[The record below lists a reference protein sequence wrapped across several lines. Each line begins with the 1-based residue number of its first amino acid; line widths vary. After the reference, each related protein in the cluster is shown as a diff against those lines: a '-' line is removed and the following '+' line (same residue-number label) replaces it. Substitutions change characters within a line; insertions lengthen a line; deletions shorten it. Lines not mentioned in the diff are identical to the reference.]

1 MTNKDI
7 ARRFYEAFGEKDF
20 DAMERFLH
28 KDVTL
33 TTPLA
38 HLEGKEAY
46 LGAARGFGVFFTS
59 LSIRTLLGEGDEV
72 MLVYDVACL
81 PPVGVSRAA
90 AHVIFE
96 DGLMKRIE
104 LFHDTTP
111 FAALRG
117 ALGA

>member
-1 MTNKDI
+1 MTHKQI
-7 ARRFYEAFGEKDF
+7 AKEFYEAFAQKDF
-20 DAMERFLH
+20 ETMAGYLH
-28 KDVTL
+28 ADVSL
-33 TTPLA
+33 ITPLA
-38 HLEGKEAY
+38 RLEGKEAY
-46 LGAARGFGVFFTS
+46 LGAARGFSVLFTA
-59 LSIRTLLGEGDEV
+59 LTIRALLGEGDEV

-117 ALGA
+117 ALDA